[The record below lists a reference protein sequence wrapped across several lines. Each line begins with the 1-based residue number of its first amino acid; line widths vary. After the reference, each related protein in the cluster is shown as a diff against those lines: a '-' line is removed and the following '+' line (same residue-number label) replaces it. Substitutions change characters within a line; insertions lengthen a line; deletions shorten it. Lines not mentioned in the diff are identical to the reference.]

1 MEEIKKMCINKE
13 ECYKKFILNDQFIK
27 LYRGIGIDKVKKDL
41 KIEEEEN
48 CEEAILNNIF
58 MLGCKSNYFVV
69 QNHSISTNIDD
80 SIYRLVEDS
89 DEEVF
94 KKIFKKIQE
103 EIANNKDE
111 FQIFVDGNREFIS
124 WLQESSKLEIA
135 INNIQK
141 LEHKNKILI
150 RDYYLAVLH
159 QFESREYHKKSAL
172 ISATTKYGAA
182 KYFMTNGFDESFKGG
197 IIIQYILPKA
207 RIHEFAI
214 PNFIYKNSDII
225 EKLEE
230 MSLPD
235 IKQPPYEDE
244 EEYSVKRALFP
255 HFILSIDLYDENI
268 KKYKTIYN
276 PEICKCNIEEVLK
289 SGFSIDQ
296 GNFDEFIRKVRYKSY
311 TQQDNDGNFKEAS
324 VD

>member
-1 MEEIKKMCINKE
+1 MNKE
-13 ECYKKFILNDQFIK
+13 ECYEKFILNDQFIK
-27 LYRGIGIDKVKKDL
+27 LYRGIGIDKVKQDL

-48 CEEAILNNIF
+48 FEEAILNKIF

-89 DEEVF
+89 GEEVF

-103 EIANNKDE
+103 EIANNKDV
-111 FQIFVDGNREFIS
+111 FKIFVDSNKEFIS
-124 WLQESSKLEIA
+124 WLQESNKLEIA

-172 ISATTKYGAA
+172 ISTTTEYKVA
-182 KYFMTNGFDESFKGG
+182 KHFMKEGSNESFKGG

-214 PNFIYKNSDII
+214 PNFIHKNLDII
-225 EKLEE
+225 EKLKE

-235 IKQPPYEDE
+235 IKQPQYKDE
-244 EEYSVKRALFP
+244 KEYSIKRALFP
-255 HFILSIDLYDENI
+255 HFILCVDLYEENI
-268 KKYKTIYN
+268 EQYKTIYN
-276 PEICKCNIEEVLK
+276 PEVCKCNMEEVLK

-296 GNFDEFIRKVRYKSY
+296 SNFDEFIREVGYKSY
-311 TQQDNDGNFKEAS
+311 TQQDNDGNLEEKRVRQKDE
-324 VD
+324 V